1 MEKTMIL
8 GILVY
13 DRIKEA
19 GKTQEILSRHAEI
32 IRTRLGF
39 HELSDTVCSRV
50 GTIILV
56 LHGQPGKWEQL
67 EEDLQQIGGVEIK
80 KMTFEFLFK

>member
-1 MEKTMIL
+1 MQKSRIL

-19 GKTQEILSRHAEI
+19 GKTQQILTKYSAA

-39 HELSDTVCSRV
+39 HELSQDVCSRM
-50 GTIILV
+50 GTIVLV
-56 LHGQPGKWEQL
+56 LQGDEVIWEKLQAEL
-67 EEDLQQIGGVEIK
+67 EQIGGVEVQLMQF
-80 KMTFEFLFK
+80 KMA

>member
-1 MEKTMIL
+1 MQKTMIL
-8 GILVY
+8 GILVF

-19 GKTQEILSRHAEI
+19 GRTQEVLSKHSDV

-50 GTIILV
+50 GTIVLV
-56 LHGQPGKWEQL
+56 LQGNPEKWQQL
-67 EEDLQQIGGVEIK
+67 EQDLGEIGGVEIK
-80 KMTFEFLFK
+80 KINFDYMFK